1 MEVHGRTL
9 IECTYEHASCDNSCA
24 PRNLSRAVAKD
35 ALESN
40 EDLAFAAIVV
50 CVGGRIRIAFEK
62 RRWGERPDLGVD
74 GPSVL
79 IHAVL
84 KDDRGRS

>member
-1 MEVHGRTL
+1 MEVHRCTL
-9 IECTYEHASCDNSCA
+9 IECTYEHASRDNSCA
-24 PRNLSRAVAKD
+24 HWNRSRAVAKD

-62 RRWGERPDLGVD
+62 RGWGQRLDFGVD
-74 GPSVL
+74 GPTVL
-79 IHAVL
+79 IHAIL
-84 KDDRGRS
+84 KGDLGRP